1 MAKIVGAAIGKADL
15 SYIQLPSDQVIQA
28 MSEMGMSN
36 NLATLLCEMT
46 EAMDNG
52 HMRALE
58 PRSPKNTTPTSYEEF
73 VQKVFVPAYKGQAA
87 KA

>member
-1 MAKIVGAAIGKADL
+1 MTD
-15 SYIQLPSDQVIQA
+15 A
-28 MSEMGMSN
+28 MN
-36 NLATLLCEMT
+36 N
-46 EAMDNG
+46 G
-52 HMRALE
+52 YMRALE

>member
-1 MAKIVGAAIGKADL
+1 
-15 SYIQLPSDQVIQA
+15 VIQA
-28 MSEMGMSN
+28 MTEMGMSN

-46 EAMDNG
+46 DAMNNG
-52 HMRALE
+52 YMRALE
-58 PRSPKNTTPTSYEEF
+58 PRSPKNTTQTSYEDF